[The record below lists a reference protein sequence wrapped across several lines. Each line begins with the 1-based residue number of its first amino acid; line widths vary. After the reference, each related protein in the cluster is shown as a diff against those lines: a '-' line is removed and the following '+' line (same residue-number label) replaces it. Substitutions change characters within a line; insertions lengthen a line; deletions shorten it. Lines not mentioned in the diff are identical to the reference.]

1 MIRFRTGCPI
11 ASTLDIVGDK
21 WSLVIIRSMVVGAS
35 SYSDFLAMPEK
46 IATNILAD
54 RLRRLESEGLIAQAR
69 QGRGATRGTY
79 ALTAKGA
86 GLIPVLQAIARWGE
100 GNIPGRWP
108 PTSTSS
114 TAARPADYAVLGER
128 VGRRGLTELR

>member
-1 MIRFRTGCPI
+1 MIKFRTGCPI
-11 ASTLDIVGDK
+11 ASTLDIVGDR

-54 RLRRLESEGLIAQAR
+54 RLRRLESEGLIAQE
-69 QGRGATRGTY
+69 QSGRGSIRGTY

-86 GLIPVLQAIARWGE
+86 ELIPVLQAIARWGE
-100 GNIPGRWP
+100 GNIPDRWP
-108 PTSTSS
+108 SPSDSRS
-114 TAARPADYAVLGER
+114 PSG
-128 VGRRGLTELR
+128 